1 MKETKAEGVK
11 AWCHL
16 REGEQLEE
24 GEHRRGV
31 GSEGAVLSAAEMG
44 DFE

>member
-24 GEHRRGV
+24 EEHRQSV
-31 GSEGAVLSAAEMG
+31 GSEGAVLSAAKMG
-44 DFE
+44 DLE

>member
-1 MKETKAEGVK
+1 MEKTEAKGVK

-24 GEHRRGV
+24 GEHLRGV

-44 DFE
+44 GFE